1 MYSDIIII
9 GGGAAGL
16 MAAYGATKALPL
28 GSPARITV
36 LEKMPRPGRK
46 ILFTGKGRCNFT
58 NLKDWNEFSQ
68 HIRTNPN
75 FVKPA
80 FYNFTPE
87 NTIDFLESNGLETV
101 VERGDRAF
109 PYSHRA
115 SDVLDTIVEVVLRH
129 GVTLLT
135 DREVKDILPGFS
147 IRCADGETFECSK
160 LIIATGGLSYPGTGS
175 TGDGYKWAKFFGHNV
190 TPCFPSLTA
199 LVPKGYKIIDRP
211 ETGLKGHIHR
221 ETPMTGS
228 GEALKG
234 TKLKNVSLTVT
245 FDGSKSE
252 TEFGDVDF
260 TDGGIEGPIGFQV
273 SRKCVRALMNGG
285 KVAFSLDLKPGVSLE
300 ELTDRIKT
308 LWNEIKNDPRTRQW
322 KDGRGLNGKEM
333 YRILLGKLMPWELI
347 PGFQAWNPD
356 IMKIDLKKSEY
367 ADGRSGASTGPVS
380 RYANL
385 SNRYDRSQSWS
396 KGPNHRSNRQPRRY
410 YDIDLDLLAKTL
422 KDWKFEIIGFVGYER
437 CVITAG
443 GISTDEV
450 MPKTMES
457 RLKPGLYLCGEVL
470 DMDCDTGGY
479 NLQCAFSTGYLAGES
494 AAKSLNIPGQY

>member
-28 GSPARITV
+28 GSSARITV

-211 ETGLKGHIHR
+211 ETDLKGHIHR

-234 TKLKNVSLTVT
+234 AKLKNVSLTVT

-273 SRKCVRALMNGG
+273 SRKCVKALMNGG

-367 ADGRSGASTGPVS
+367 ADGRSGASTGPAS

-396 KGPNHRSNRQPRRY
+396 KDPNHRSNRQPRRY

-494 AAKSLNIPGQY
+494 AAKSMNIPGQY

>member
-16 MAAYGATKALPL
+16 MAAYGAVKALPL
-28 GSPARITV
+28 GSSARVTV

-58 NLKDWNEFSQ
+58 NLKDWNEFSL

-75 FVKPA
+75 FMKPA

-87 NTIDFLESNGLETV
+87 NTIDFLERNGLETV

-135 DREVKDILPGFS
+135 DREVTDILPGFS

-211 ETGLKGHIHR
+211 ETDLKGHIHR

-234 TKLKNVSLTVT
+234 AKLKNVNLTVT

-252 TEFGDVDF
+252 SEFGDVDF

-273 SRKCVRALMNGG
+273 SRKCVKALMNGG
-285 KVAFSLDLKPGVSLE
+285 KVAFSLDLKPGVSLD
-300 ELTDRIKT
+300 ELTGRIKA
-308 LWNEIKNDPRTRQW
+308 LWQEIKNDPRTRQW

-367 ADGRSGASTGPVS
+367 ADGRSDRLSARSAS
-380 RYANL
+380 Y
-385 SNRYDRSQSWS
+385 RSQSWS
-396 KGPNHRSNRQPRRY
+396 KGPDHRFSRQPRRY

-450 MPKTMES
+450 VPKTMES
-457 RLKPGLYLCGEVL
+457 CVKPGLYLCGEVL

>member
-1 MYSDIIII
+1 M
-9 GGGAAGL
+9 
-16 MAAYGATKALPL
+16 
-28 GSPARITV
+28 
-36 LEKMPRPGRK
+36 
-46 ILFTGKGRCNFT
+46 
-58 NLKDWNEFSQ
+58 
-68 HIRTNPN
+68 
-75 FVKPA
+75 KPA

-87 NTIDFLESNGLETV
+87 NTIDFLERNGLETV

-135 DREVKDILPGFS
+135 DREVTDILPGFS

-211 ETGLKGHIHR
+211 ETDLKGHIHR

-234 TKLKNVSLTVT
+234 AKLKNVNLTVT

-252 TEFGDVDF
+252 SEFGDVDF

-273 SRKCVRALMNGG
+273 SRKCVKALMNGG
-285 KVAFSLDLKPGVSLE
+285 KVAFSLDLKPGVSLD
-300 ELTDRIKT
+300 ELTGRIKA
-308 LWNEIKNDPRTRQW
+308 LWQEIKNDPRTRQW

-367 ADGRSGASTGPVS
+367 ADGRSDRLSARSAS
-380 RYANL
+380 Y
-385 SNRYDRSQSWS
+385 RSQRWS
-396 KGPNHRSNRQPRRY
+396 KGPDHRFSRQPRRY

-457 RLKPGLYLCGEVL
+457 RVKPGLYLCGEVL